1 MSISIDNESIQNI
14 KNAIINK
21 INTLLNTHNAD
32 ANAHTT
38 AMAKK
43 VNIAQ
48 GNTAETINK
57 NVVTNSNGNIT
68 LENKPFIPTKVDDL
82 GFRVDGILTD
92 DYGINIIANDI
103 VGSGD
108 ITLLDNKLRYNNDD
122 GILYYFNSQGVE
134 DEVAT
139 LNDIP
144 TLNVPVA
151 TTSQS
156 GIVQLSDSISSSS
169 TTMAATANAVKTAY
183 NIGNHSHSQFLTS
196 STASSTYVS
205 RRTSKYINFIFQDEN
220 NNDVSRNLEIDK
232 KYNIILSRITYG
244 NQIYTSTNSISLTVD
259 RGHFLEGEEL
269 TPVQDITLTSDE
281 NGVYNVQYVADE
293 WGIATFKCENTE
305 TQTLTTG
312 WKQVQAITPSSSVG
326 KIYVYSDGRYA
337 RLEYNVGSAITPS
350 ADNAPF
356 DKNIASINSKYY
368 PAMDFVSVTATPTSP
383 YVCNAYLSKSNGYI
397 HINKFQG
404 ASGSSVYVRV
414 NMFYPLNNPQW

>member
-82 GFRVDGILTD
+82 GFRVDGTLTD

-169 TTMAATANAVKTAY
+169 TTMAATANAVKKAY
-183 NIGNHSHSQFLTS
+183 NVGNHSHGQFLTS
-196 STASSTYVS
+196 SIANNMYLYKNK
-205 RRTSKYINFIFQDEN
+205 SKYINFIFQDEN
-220 NNDVSRNLEIDK
+220 NNDVGHNLKIDNN
-232 KYNIILSRITYG
+232 YNIILTSITYD
-244 NQIYTSTNSISLTVD
+244 NQFKASTDTISLTTD
-259 RGHFLEGEEL
+259 KGHFLTTEDNENVLTQSINL
-269 TPVQDITLTSDE
+269 TPDE
-281 NGVYNVQYVADE
+281 NGVYNAQYIADE
-293 WGIATFKCENTE
+293 WGFVTFKCNDTE
-305 TQTLTTG
+305 TQVLVTG
-312 WKQVQAITPSSSVG
+312 WKKVQEINPGSSVG
-326 KIYVYSDGRYA
+326 KVYVYSDGRYA
-337 RLEYNVGSAITPS
+337 NLKYHLGSISTNAS
-350 ADNAPF
+350 NAPF
-356 DKNIASINSKYY
+356 NKNVCAINSAYVPRDEY
-368 PAMDFVSVTATPTSP
+368 VCVTATPTSV
-383 YVCNAYLSKSNGYI
+383 YVCNAYLTRANGYL
-397 HINKFQG
+397 HIGRFQG
-404 ASGSSVYVRV
+404 ASDTVTVSVS
-414 NMFYPLNNPQW
+414 MFYPLDNPQW